1 MSDLSN
7 NSIRLQVLTFV
18 MTIEYNGYEYAGF
31 QRQTAT
37 HIDTSS
43 CNLQRSN
50 KKAKKRTSSTIQ
62 HEIEMAL
69 QQYTNLSIATLR
81 VRGAGRTDKGV
92 HATSQVAAFD
102 IPIKLLNID
111 DDNSICNEDTD
122 KEGDINKEKL
132 SEHCIEHLQDAY
144 QILNKHMSTKVTTDN
159 DKKTNDKKNTAT
171 RTLIDLWQIR
181 RALSTRLPT
190 DIIIRSIRL
199 YTDIYNP
206 FEPRKRIQCKTYVYN
221 LRFRCL
227 SYLNDDESAKQ
238 SYCTSGSK
246 LQQQLE
252 SSDTTT
258 DQAKLHSICS
268 SGPHLLRRITD
279 QNTVWLSQW
288 PLDPSLLHQAC
299 NMFIGKHNFVSFVHK
314 DERKKMDIKDV
325 DDTTSNAEEDTSSDH
340 VIDLF
345 EFSVHIQS
353 EEEEDKSLPPVM
365 NATFTLKAKG
375 FHRSMV
381 RLLVGFVVDVAR
393 GKQRLEDIPILLLD
407 KKDKERKNKIIDTRA
422 GESLDSLKV
431 HAAPACGLCL
441 AKVEYEHNNF
451 L

>member
-1 MSDLSN
+1 
-7 NSIRLQVLTFV
+7 
-18 MTIEYNGYEYAGF
+18 MTIEYNGFEYAGF

-43 CNLQRSN
+43 CNHQRSN
-50 KKAKKRTSSTIQ
+50 KKARKSKRTSSTIQ

-92 HATSQVAAFD
+92 HATGQVTAFD
-102 IPIKLLNID
+102 IPLELLNID
-111 DDNSICNEDTD
+111 DNNCIICAEDTNS
-122 KEGDINKEKL
+122 KEEGDINKEIL
-132 SEHCIEHLQDAY
+132 SKHCMKHIQDAY
-144 QILNKHMSTKVTTDN
+144 HILNKHISSTKTTTDN

-171 RTLIDLWQIR
+171 FIDLWQIR

-190 DIIIRSIRL
+190 DIVIQSIRL

-206 FEPRKRIQCKTYVYN
+206 FEPRNRIQCKTYMYN

-227 SYLNDDESAKQ
+227 AYLNDDDESSSNEKQ
-238 SYCTSGSK
+238 SSCTSP
-246 LQQQLE
+246 
-252 SSDTTT
+252 DTTNRA
-258 DQAKLHSICS
+258 QLHPICN

-279 QNTVWLSQW
+279 QNTVWLCQW
-288 PLDPSLLHQAC
+288 PLNPSLIRQAC
-299 NMFIGKHNFVSFVHK
+299 NMFVGKHNFVNFVHK
-314 DERKKMDIKDV
+314 DERKK
-325 DDTTSNAEEDTSSDH
+325 TNSTSNAEEDTSSDH

-345 EFSVHIQS
+345 EFSVDIQS
-353 EEEEDKSLPPVM
+353 EEEEDTSLPPVM

-407 KKDKERKNKIIDTRA
+407 EKEEDVIVKPPTA
-422 GESLDSLKV
+422 ETLASLKV

-441 AKVEYEHNNF
+441 TKVEYEHDNF